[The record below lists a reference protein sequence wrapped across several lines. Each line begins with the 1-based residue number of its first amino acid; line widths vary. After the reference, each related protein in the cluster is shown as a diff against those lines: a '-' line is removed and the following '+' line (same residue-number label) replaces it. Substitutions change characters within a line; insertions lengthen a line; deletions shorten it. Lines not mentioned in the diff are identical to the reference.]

1 MKRIKVTVMTN
12 KIGSECSRY
21 IEVEDDATEE
31 EINQDA
37 WECACDMID
46 FNWDEE
52 QECDFYVRYNE
63 MSKL

>member
-52 QECDFYVRYNE
+52 
-63 MSKL
+63 